1 MSNTDEEQAAA
12 NLKSVICIITAA
24 AAASAAD
31 QCPSDELPECARVIS
46 ADGKRERARE
56 RVAFSN

>member
-1 MSNTDEEQAAA
+1 MSKTDEEQAAA

-24 AAASAAD
+24 AAVAAD
-31 QCPSDELPECARVIS
+31 QCPSDELPECALVIS
-46 ADGKRERARE
+46 AHGKRERARE